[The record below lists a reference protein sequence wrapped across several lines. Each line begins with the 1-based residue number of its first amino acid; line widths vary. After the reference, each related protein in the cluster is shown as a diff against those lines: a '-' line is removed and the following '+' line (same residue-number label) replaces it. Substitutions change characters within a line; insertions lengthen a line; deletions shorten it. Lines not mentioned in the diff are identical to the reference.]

1 MTTASSQH
9 ALRRR
14 QPLATWSTLTVLI
27 ASAALWL
34 GRSGSLANI
43 GVGRLLGLLAVGLLL
58 GVYLAEKRHS
68 PPHRGRG
75 NDDVPSPLDR
85 RLLEASRQVN
95 QSLDLERVLD
105 TVLSQARELL
115 DARDGSLMLV
125 HGTRELRVSAVIGD
139 SAANGARRAFGEGIA
154 GRVASCAKPQLIAGT
169 IEFAGRRVPPEAPA
183 APASALSVPLLDKNH
198 LIGVLNLNAAHGQS
212 YCEADLRVLELFSGQ
227 AGNAIANAQ
236 RFEAERLLSS
246 RSRYLAL
253 HDPLTHLP
261 NRAHFLARLERA
273 LADQQPHSPAA
284 VLYLDLN
291 DFKPINDRFGH
302 DVGDALLCGVA
313 DRLRQALRSTDL
325 VARLGG
331 DEFAVLLPPA
341 SSAPTV
347 LATAHRLL
355 QALAE
360 PVRAGA
366 HSLVVQASI
375 GAAIAEHDGN
385 LGDDLLR
392 RADSAMQL
400 AKARSNNQPVL
411 AEPSQHPAQS
421 PPGIQLRR
429 ALASD
434 QLELR
439 YRPWVDLESDTPL
452 GFEALAF
459 LRTHQP
465 TLSRVEPGALKD
477 PQLAIVFDNWILEHA
492 LHPLASATDQRLD
505 LYLSLQ
511 APSLSDPALPSR
523 LTEACRRAGLAL
535 DRLVLQIPERIVQ
548 NDLEHAAHRLTRL
561 KALGLRIALDQ
572 FGSGEAPE
580 EPLHRLPVDM
590 LRVDPMFVSGLAQDS
605 GAETLLG
612 HLLGLQQALD
622 LEIVVSGVDRLDQAD
637 RLRQLGAHLATGS
650 YFGEPLSVAQ
660 LAASFA
666 ARPFSSQA
674 S

>member
-1 MTTASSQH
+1 MTTAPTQH
-9 ALRRR
+9 
-14 QPLATWSTLTVLI
+14 PP
-27 ASAALWL
+27 
-34 GRSGSLANI
+34 RS
-43 GVGRLLGLLAVGLLL
+43 R
-58 GVYLAEKRHS
+58 
-68 PPHRGRG
+68 PHPSRG
-75 NDDVPSPLDR
+75 NGDDPRPLDR
-85 RLLEASRQVN
+85 RLLEASRLVH
-95 QSLDLERVLD
+95 QSLDLESVLD
-105 TVLSQARELL
+105 TVLDQARELL
-115 DARDGSLMLV
+115 NARDGSLMLV

-183 APASALSVPLLDKNH
+183 APASALSVPLLDQDR
-198 LIGVLNLNAAHGQS
+198 LIGVLNLNAARGQS
-212 YCEADLRVLELFSGQ
+212 YCEADLRVLELFAGQ
-227 AGNAIANAQ
+227 AGTAIANAQ

-261 NRAHFLARLERA
+261 NRAHFLDRLERA
-273 LADQQPHSPAA
+273 LADRRQPSPAA

-291 DFKPINDRFGH
+291 DFKPINDQFGH

-375 GAAIAEHDGN
+375 GAAIAGHNGSP
-385 LGDDLLR
+385 GDELLR

-400 AKARSNNQPVL
+400 AKARGDHQPVL
-411 AEPSQHPAQS
+411 AEPSQRPAQS
-421 PPGIQLRR
+421 PPAIQLRR
-429 ALASD
+429 ALAGD
-434 QLELR
+434 QLELC
-439 YRPWVDLESDTPL
+439 YQPWVDLESGTPF

-459 LRTHQP
+459 RRTQQA
-465 TLSRVEPGALKD
+465 TLSRVEPTALKD
-477 PQLAIVFDNWILEHA
+477 PQLAMVFDNWIIEQAIHQLV
-492 LHPLASATDQRLD
+492 SATDQQLD
-505 LYLSLQ
+505 LYLSLH

-523 LTEACRRAGLAL
+523 LTDACRRAGLAL
-535 DRLVLQIPERIVQ
+535 DRLVLQIPERMVE
-548 NDLEHAAHRLTRL
+548 NDLEHAAQGLTRL
-561 KALGLRIALDQ
+561 KALGLRLVLDQ
-572 FGSGEAPE
+572 FGSGKAPE
-580 EPLHRLPVDM
+580 QPLHRLPVDM
-590 LRVDPMFVSGLAQDS
+590 LRVDPMFVVGLAQDS

-612 HLLGLQQALD
+612 HLLGLRQALD
-622 LEIVVSGVDRLDQAD
+622 LEIVVAGVDHPEQAD

-650 YFGEPLSVAQ
+650 FFGEPLSLAQ
-660 LAASFA
+660 LAASFS
-666 ARPFSSQA
+666 ARTFCSQA
-674 S
+674 G